1 MSVVL
6 SVADA
11 GTCRKQLTIEVPAA
25 EVDTETR
32 KVLAAYGKQAS
43 IPGFRKGKVPASVLR
58 QRFGD
63 EIQRDVVER
72 LLPRYWN
79 QAEKEQGLD
88 SLGDPELVE
97 VGDVTAGEPLR
108 FVAAVD
114 VRPDVDLGE
123 LDGFELPEVEVE
135 PSDEEVDASLD
146 ELRRQVGEWKAAGRP
161 AARGDRVRVRLFEA
175 GASAGEAT
183 AEGAEDENG
192 EGEDGE
198 TQEAAESVEP
208 TEPDEGDADAATDE
222 EAAAEAEE
230 GQVVHVEVG
239 DPRVWEE
246 LSLAVTGL
254 EAGQDGRFTRRPP
267 EGSEGEPRTFKLTI
281 EEVEERELPPLDDE
295 LAARLGEFEN
305 VDELREAVAGR
316 LRHERE
322 SERATKRREALMT
335 QLRQRHP
342 LPLPDGVVQAEVRSL
357 LESYAQDL
365 ARRGID
371 PNEAGLDWA
380 KVAEEAKPSAEQ
392 RVHDRLLLDA
402 VVTRDEIAVP
412 GDEVEATIAAFG
424 RARGESAA
432 QVRQNM
438 GPAGV
443 ASLER
448 QLAREKALRALLGEE
463 PAADDEAEAEDGAE
477 AAGDD
482 SEE

>member
-32 KVLAAYGKQAS
+32 KVLSAYGKQAS

-114 VRPDVDLGE
+114 VRPAVDLGE

-135 PSDEEVDASLD
+135 PSDEEVDSSLD
-146 ELRRQVGEWKAAGRP
+146 ELRRQVGEWKPAGRP

-175 GASAGEAT
+175 GASGGEAAAES
-183 AEGAEDENG
+183 AEGEDG

-198 TQEAAESVEP
+198 AQEATES
-208 TEPDEGDADAATDE
+208 DADETD
-222 EAAAEAEE
+222 EAEE

-295 LAARLGEFEN
+295 LAARLGDFES

-322 SERATKRREALMT
+322 TERASKRREALMT

-371 PNEAGLDWA
+371 PNEAGLDWG

-463 PAADDEAEAEDGAE
+463 PAADDDAAADDEAEAENRAE
-477 AAGDD
+477 AAADD